1 MTYKLQI
8 LMFIFVFN
16 FSLNISYADEMYIQ
30 KRIHNFKIAKKA
42 IKNINNHI
50 IKKEYIKINDEIV
63 FLYNWFSVLPSYFP
77 KGTEASIENNS
88 DASSEIWEKF
98 HVFESLA
105 SNSKIISLNMIDDLK
120 QNYYKQIRVKFDQ
133 LNQSC
138 SVCHNKFRN

>member
-50 IKKEYIKINDEIV
+50 IKKDYIKINDEIV

-88 DASSEIWEKF
+88 DAS
-98 HVFESLA
+98 
-105 SNSKIISLNMIDDLK
+105 
-120 QNYYKQIRVKFDQ
+120 
-133 LNQSC
+133 
-138 SVCHNKFRN
+138 